1 MFLWCRSDEH
11 ACSLPLVSC
20 QERFL
25 RLGHHLL
32 YHRKHK
38 DLDYEER
45 ENRVKVARRNCWQQG
60 DMCSLAVSR
69 KVDKVH
75 HTKQKNANDSKET
88 EDMD

>member
-1 MFLWCRSDEH
+1 MVAVFHLSVVKNGFLDWVIIYSIIET
-11 ACSLPLVSC
+11 
-20 QERFL
+20 QRFIL
-25 RLGHHLL
+25 
-32 YHRKHK
+32 
-38 DLDYEER
+38 EER